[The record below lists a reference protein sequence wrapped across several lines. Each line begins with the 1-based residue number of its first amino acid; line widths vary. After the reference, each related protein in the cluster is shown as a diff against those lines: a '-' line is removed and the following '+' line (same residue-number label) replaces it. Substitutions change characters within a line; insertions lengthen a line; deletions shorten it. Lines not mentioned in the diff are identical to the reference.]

1 MKTFYTI
8 DKDSLELKEVKYL
21 SFIFFGFGILLL
33 LFLSSFISPKKQS
46 QKEIRTETEVII
58 KQDNSF
64 TEEKLIEEIKNLKLE
79 HPEIILAQSYI
90 ESGRFNSI
98 KFKKNN
104 NLFAMRKA
112 GSRVTTCNKTDDNGF
127 AIYKN
132 WKESLLD
139 YAFLQSSFA
148 RNLTER
154 EYFMWLESYTHE
166 RNYRQLVKKIIQQ
179 EKLKEK
185 FDE

>member
-1 MKTFYTI
+1 MKNFYTI
-8 DKDSLELKEVKYL
+8 DKNTLELKEVNYL
-21 SFIFFGFGILLL
+21 SFIFVSFGILVL
-33 LFLSSFISPKKQS
+33 LFLSSFISPKIKN
-46 QKEIRTETEVII
+46 QKEIRTEIEVLL
-58 KQDNSF
+58 KQDNIF

-112 GSRVTTCNKTDDNGF
+112 GSRVSTCNKVDDNGF

-148 RNLTER
+148 RNLTET

-166 RNYRQLVKKIIQQ
+166 SNYGKLIKKIIKQ